1 MHLSDWKLV
10 VQRHAARWV
19 SILGGR
25 PHGRM
30 HGWAP
35 RLATSLLLGML
46 AAVCTGGALAQSPK
60 VMRIIV
66 PFAPGGGQ
74 EILARTFAGE
84 LGVAL
89 GQTVIIENKPGA
101 GGAVGSAFVAKAAA
115 DGQTLVMAAP
125 SHIVS
130 SLIAT
135 KPPYDPLRDFSA
147 VAHIGRSAGQVLL
160 VNARFPA
167 TTLAEFVKSVKASP
181 GAYNYGSAG
190 GGSSSHLA
198 MAYFAGVAG
207 LQMLHVPYKSN
218 AEPVIEMIAGRIQFG
233 FLPVLSAVA
242 YANDPRVRMIATT
255 SSERWPLLAQL
266 PTFAETFPGFEFQ
279 SWFGLLGPAAVPRSV
294 IDRINGE
301 VGRLLKNPAV
311 AERIAKLG
319 IEPHGLAPEMFERT
333 LREDHGRIVHI
344 LKQPGVVAD

>member
-1 MHLSDWKLV
+1 MQTAVRLQNMRMNRQQIIPQA
-10 VQRHAARWV
+10 QRAV
-19 SILGGR
+19 LGL
-25 PHGRM
+25 
-30 HGWAP
+30 A
-35 RLATSLLLGML
+35 RLALVALSIAFAG
-46 AAVCTGGALAQSPK
+46 AALAQSNK

-89 GQTVIIENKPGA
+89 GQTVIVENKPGA
-101 GGAVGSAFVAKAAA
+101 GGAVGSAFVAKAAP

-125 SHIVS
+125 SHTVS
-130 SLIAT
+130 ALIAA

-160 VNARFPA
+160 VNAKFPA
-167 TTLAEFVKSVKASP
+167 ATLGEFVKVVKANP
-181 GAYNYGSAG
+181 GSMNYGSAG
-190 GGSSSHLA
+190 SGSSSHLA
-198 MAYFAGVAG
+198 MAYFASVAG

-242 YANDPRVRMIATT
+242 YANDNRVRMIATT
-255 SSERWPLLAQL
+255 SSERWPLLARL

-279 SWFGLLGPAAVPRSV
+279 SWFGLLGPAGMSRALVE
-294 IDRINGE
+294 RINGE
-301 VGRLLKNPAV
+301 VGTLLKNATV

-319 IEPHGLAPEMFERT
+319 IEPQALAPDAFERT
-333 LREDHGRIVHI
+333 MREDYARIANI
-344 LKQPGVVAD
+344 LKQPGVLPD